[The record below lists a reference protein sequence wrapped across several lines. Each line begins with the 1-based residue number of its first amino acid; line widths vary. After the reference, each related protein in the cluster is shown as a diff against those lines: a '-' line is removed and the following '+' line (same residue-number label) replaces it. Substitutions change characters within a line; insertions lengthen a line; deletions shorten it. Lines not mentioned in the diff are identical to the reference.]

1 MEIVSKER
9 IHLLLDTRRLYCA
22 TFSST
27 LSFKLHDI
35 FPSRVQKSKISSHS
49 KLCRRLFDS
58 QKTHA
63 PFFFHAF
70 FVHSATKPLRNHEDG
85 GISGE
90 FQQRQLTEA
99 LRRVYLVRDKGYKIR
114 WWRGEDDSRCVVEDT
129 TSSSARN
136 LVGTS
141 HRLASPRLSFLTS
154 FRRTLHHQSPPYPT
168 AFTGNEKRRYPDGRF
183 NFPAGFIR
191 PIYPS
196 ITRPIKNARAF
207 VRIHHRVDP
216 FIIFTASWWFLPPC
230 KGRNGHD
237 SRSFLEKEEKYR
249 IVSAKSQ
256 PPPLSFPSLNL
267 PAISSQRTA
276 SAWCTAL
283 LDVFP
288 SP

>member
-114 WWRGEDDSRCVVEDT
+114 WWRGEDDSRCVVEDA

-141 HRLASPRLSFLTS
+141 HRLASPLLSHLVSSHFAS
-154 FRRTLHHQSPPYPT
+154 
-168 AFTGNEKRRYPDGRF
+168 
-183 NFPAGFIR
+183 
-191 PIYPS
+191 S
-196 ITRPIKNARAF
+196 ISALS
-207 VRIHHRVDP
+207 HRVHRKRK
-216 FIIFTASWWFLPPC
+216 ASLSWWTFQFSSRVYSTDLSLDHEADKERSRCRSICSNTSPRWSFYHFHSQLMIPPSVQREKWTRFAEFL
-230 KGRNGHD
+230 RERREISN
-237 SRSFLEKEEKYR
+237 R
-249 IVSAKSQ
+249 IS
-256 PPPLSFPSLNL
+256 
-267 PAISSQRTA
+267 
-276 SAWCTAL
+276 
-283 LDVFP
+283 
-288 SP
+288 

>member
-35 FPSRVQKSKISSHS
+35 FPWRVQKSKISSHS

-70 FVHSATKPLRNHEDG
+70 FVHSARKPLRNHEDG

-114 WWRGEDDSRCVVEDT
+114 WWRGEDDSRCVVEDA

-183 NFPAGFIR
+183 NFPAR
-191 PIYPS
+191 VYSTDLSLDHEADKERSRCRS
-196 ITRPIKNARAF
+196 ICSNTSPR
-207 VRIHHRVDP
+207 
-216 FIIFTASWWFLPPC
+216 W
-230 KGRNGHD
+230 
-237 SRSFLEKEEKYR
+237 SFYHFH
-249 IVSAKSQ
+249 SQ
-256 PPPLSFPSLNL
+256 LMIPPPVQRERWTRFAEFLRERRE
-267 PAISSQRTA
+267 ISNRIS
-276 SAWCTAL
+276 
-283 LDVFP
+283 
-288 SP
+288 